1 MPERHEGVKEKAL
14 RVLKR
19 SFSSQDYSQTATSCS
34 PRKKKRA
41 DAVGVTPT
49 NRPLLAFR
57 ADGGV
62 VRSRGLDWSSH
73 LANLAWRALLRPP
86 RVVFV
91 LYRLCVSNIFSLTSG
106 KLLTSHPFFRL
117 KCTRLGLKKARF
129 GEK

>member
-19 SFSSQDYSQTATSCS
+19 TPSRRRINYSQTATSCS

-62 VRSRGLDWSSH
+62 VRSR
-73 LANLAWRALLRPP
+73 ALE
-86 RVVFV
+86 V
-91 LYRLCVSNIFSLTSG
+91 
-106 KLLTSHPFFRL
+106 
-117 KCTRLGLKKARF
+117 
-129 GEK
+129 